1 MKKIIFVTGASS
13 GIGKALSVK
22 FANSGWKVLASA
34 RRLDLLKK
42 LDKES
47 NNLNSI
53 IPGSDHWPSFL
64 NNQSERFESRIVMI
78 NINKSNSIFTTD
90 MQNSKLPIV
99 ISHGEGRA
107 SLSKEQFKILS
118 KNDQILM
125 NYIDDSGNATNEYP
139 FNPNGSFEG
148 IAGVSSVNGN
158 VTLMMPHPE
167 RYTNI
172 CQFPVNSDDN
182 TSPWL
187 KFFYNARMHLK

>member
-1 MKKIIFVTGASS
+1 
-13 GIGKALSVK
+13 
-22 FANSGWKVLASA
+22 
-34 RRLDLLKK
+34 
-42 LDKES
+42 
-47 NNLNSI
+47 
-53 IPGSDHWPSFL
+53 
-64 NNQSERFESRIVMI
+64 
-78 NINKSNSIFTTD
+78 
-90 MQNSKLPIV
+90 
-99 ISHGEGRA
+99 
-107 SLSKEQFKILS
+107 
-118 KNDQILM
+118 M

-182 TSPWL
+182 TSPWD

>member
-1 MKKIIFVTGASS
+1 
-13 GIGKALSVK
+13 
-22 FANSGWKVLASA
+22 
-34 RRLDLLKK
+34 
-42 LDKES
+42 
-47 NNLNSI
+47 
-53 IPGSDHWPSFL
+53 
-64 NNQSERFESRIVMI
+64 MI

-125 NYIDDSGNATNEYP
+125 NYIDDSGNSTNEYP